1 MQESLTLDEIEAL
14 AHRVLLANG
23 CNGSNADA
31 LTRNIVAAERDGS
44 KSHGLFR
51 LPGYVASLRSEKVNG
66 AAEPSARR
74 VSAAHVEVDGD
85 EGFAPLA
92 LERGIPL
99 LANAAEEQGIAVMTI
114 RATYHFA
121 ALWPETEA
129 LTDRN
134 LAAIA
139 CVNYAAVV
147 APFGGN
153 RPMFG
158 TNPIS
163 FAWPR
168 PGNNPVVFD
177 MATAA
182 MAQGEIQ
189 VAARDGLSVP
199 LGTGLDWEGNET
211 TDPKEILSGVQ
222 LPFGG
227 HKGSAIA
234 LMVELL
240 AAGITG
246 DQFSTEA
253 ADDVA
258 DGGPPRGGEL
268 LVALS
273 PEKLAGADWVGR
285 CEAFFKS
292 YATID
297 GARLPGAN
305 RHKQR
310 EQPGGR
316 LVNSAVLDQIRGLLP

>member
-1 MQESLTLDEIEAL
+1 MQEILTLDEIERL
-14 AHRVLLANG
+14 ATRVLLANG
-23 CNGSNADA
+23 CDKANADA

-66 AAEPSARR
+66 AADPLARR

-85 EGFAPLA
+85 GGFAPVA

-99 LANAAEEQGIAVMTI
+99 LADAAEEQGVAAMTI
-114 RATYHFA
+114 RDTYHFA

-129 LTDRN
+129 LTERN

-147 APFGGN
+147 APFGG
-153 RPMFG
+153 RQPLFG

-168 PGNNPVVFD
+168 PGKDPVVFD

-189 VAARDGLSVP
+189 VAARDGDEVP
-199 LGTGLDWEGNET
+199 IGTGLDRDGNET
-211 TDPKEILSGVQ
+211 TDPGEVLSGVQ

-240 AAGITG
+240 AAGATG
-246 DQFSTEA
+246 EFFSTEA
-253 ADDVA
+253 AADIG
-258 DGGPPRGGEL
+258 DGGPPRGGEF
-268 LVALS
+268 VIALS
-273 PEKLAGADWVGR
+273 PERLAGKAWVER
-285 CEAFFKS
+285 CERFFAS
-292 YATID
+292 FLDVD
-297 GARLPGAN
+297 GARLPGAG
-305 RHKQR
+305 RHRLRAQS
-310 EQPGGR
+310 GGR
-316 LVNSAVLDQIRGLLP
+316 MVSSIVLEQIRKLSP